1 MKYTNLLILSLFL
14 LSTAFSCKG
23 SKSTAEGESKDTVA
37 AIKIDFSEDSAFL
50 YCEKQCD
57 FGPRIMNSKA
67 HDDCRQW
74 IADKFRS
81 FGMDVIEQNTDL
93 TGYDGTML
101 KSTNI
106 IAQYNPEAEKRILL
120 CAHWDARPWADN
132 DPDEANHKTAIDAAN
147 DGASG
152 VGVMLEIA
160 RLLQRDSLSYGVD
173 FICFDAED
181 WGIPQWED
189 PIENSEATWAL
200 GAQYWSTHPHKEGY
214 KANCGILLDMVGG
227 NGAQFCFELFSKQSA
242 EAVQQVVWAAAS
254 TAGYGSFF
262 PYKDGGYITD
272 DHLPVIQNLGIPCID
287 IIPYYPEC
295 EQSSFGPTWHTVN
308 DNMQNISKETLKA
321 VGQTLVQVLYQQK

>member
-1 MKYTNLLILSLFL
+1 MKKSLLFILPSLILFTL
-14 LSTAFSCKG
+14 LSCKG
-23 SKSTAEGESKDTVA
+23 KQTVTQEDNTDSVRQVGPA
-37 AIKIDFSEDSAFL
+37 FMEDSAYS
-50 YCEKQCD
+50 YCAQQCD
-57 FGPRIMNSKA
+57 FGPRTMNSKA

-74 IADKFRS
+74 IVDKFAS
-81 FGMDVIEQNTDL
+81 FGMEVIQQNAVL
-93 TGYDGTML
+93 NGYDGTPL

-106 IAQYNPEAEKRILL
+106 IAQYKPELESRILL

-152 VGVMLEIA
+152 VAVMLEIA
-160 RLLQRDSLSYGVD
+160 RLLQKDSLSYGVD

-181 WGIPQWED
+181 WGLPQWEEPTD
-189 PIENSEATWAL
+189 NSDETWAL

-227 NGAQFCFELFSKQSA
+227 NGAQFCFELFSKQKA
-242 EAVQQVVWAAAS
+242 ESVQQVVWGAAS

-272 DHLPVIQNLGIPCID
+272 DHLPVNENLNIPCID
-287 IIPYYPEC
+287 IIPYYPDC